1 MPQLDP
7 SNKLLDFRRRI
18 FENLTNLAN
27 KGYLDSR
34 ILGLLVVVGS
44 HFPDI
49 TQTEIA
55 EVTDWSAGMI
65 SETLTKMLREGLI
78 EQVKQPGSRKK
89 RYKFATDLLTTYE
102 TNFKRILSQFRAASV
117 LPSEI
122 ESEYKKLKDKF
133 PHSPSLVFFGKY
145 LELFQLANRQ
155 ILHHISAFSLNNE
168 KTLPT
173 ADIKNKLTQLWVKFK
188 TLLHDSKDL
197 LRRIQKEYPHE
208 NRELLTQLEG
218 LMRQYLSFFRRLMQQ
233 SERDID
239 AGLILNTFF
248 ISYYPLTQ
256 DRLIELTGIPRS
268 TISIVLSNF
277 YTQKQ
282 VAELTIP
289 EDKHKYYHITFPRE
303 VFLLAKQMK
312 TLQISLQMEECVSQI
327 RAEFSR
333 SFRGDRTASEAAFA
347 NYLEITETAY
357 RRLNSQMVEIIEIL
371 ATELSINL

>member
-7 SNKLLDFRRRI
+7 SYKLLDFRRRI
-18 FENLTNLAN
+18 FENLTNLAS

-78 EQVKQPGSRKK
+78 DQVKQTGSRKK

-102 TNFKRILSQFRAASV
+102 TNFKRILSQFRAASA

-122 ESEYKKLKDKF
+122 ESEYKKLEDKF

-168 KTLPT
+168 KTIPT
-173 ADIKNKLTQLWVKFK
+173 ADIKNKLTQLWVKFN
-188 TLLHDSKDL
+188 TLLHDSKDF
-197 LRRIQKEYPHE
+197 LRRIQKEYPLE

-289 EDKHKYYHITFPRE
+289 EDKHKYYHITFLRE

-327 RAEFSR
+327 RAKFSR